1 MVLRPRSQL
10 RGRYGYLAAV
20 ALWFQNSVPGLF
32 VSTMFK
38 VRYVFSTFSMF
49 HPDYYCNPSWL
60 TWLEWIEP
68 EICLMCHA
76 ISCDSRWT
84 LPLVFGRFQGEWFC
98 AFSGAFL
105 QEPGKKVPTWSQDYV
120 TNRRIRMMTVARL
133 HISEVWLFPRFFVM
147 RLICDRLWP
156 LLRLLAWLISDVPR
170 MGCSGGSEY

>member
-1 MVLRPRSQL
+1 MA
-10 RGRYGYLAAV
+10 GMD
-20 ALWFQNSVPGLF
+20 W
-32 VSTMFK
+32 TM
-38 VRYVFSTFSMF
+38 
-49 HPDYYCNPSWL
+49 
-60 TWLEWIEP
+60 IEP

-147 RLICDRLWP
+147 RLICYRLWHIMTTVASTCVTDFRCAKDG
-156 LLRLLAWLISDVPR
+156 LFWWIRVLGSGHQLVMKSKCKQNWLTLRPR
-170 MGCSGGSEY
+170 KT